1 MYFNVNFNVFFK
13 IKMHLLVSEFYI
25 FQNARCNYKKMRS
38 FDPHRGLL
46 QVSPYSNY
54 RQEGSTV
61 NLIL

>member
-1 MYFNVNFNVFFK
+1 
-13 IKMHLLVSEFYI
+13 
-25 FQNARCNYKKMRS
+25 MRS

-61 NLIL
+61 NLILWQEKTCTVFYLRV